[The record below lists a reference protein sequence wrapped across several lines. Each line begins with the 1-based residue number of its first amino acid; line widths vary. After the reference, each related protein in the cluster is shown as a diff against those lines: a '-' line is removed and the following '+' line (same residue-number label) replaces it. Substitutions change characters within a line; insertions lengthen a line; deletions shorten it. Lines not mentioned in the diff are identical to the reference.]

1 MRKKQCPR
9 NLNIF
14 CPSFFGKPD
23 LGLRLLKITFLKVAR
38 HLSKKSCGWYWLIN
52 SLSCLRSLHFG
63 WFICYTLTPRQFH
76 SFRLRKSN
84 PSWVLIPHF
93 LLIDPTFA
101 AWDVG
106 DVFSRGLPVLET
118 NFWMTRLIA
127 GYKHSHLFLQGISV
141 YFSFDVPKPTN
152 QFSLSM
158 LTNPFES
165 QLMRIISSTF
175 SSLNLSSTGL
185 MASANLAA
193 VRWPRWHQLGKTKQH
208 GFPLPTCI
216 DGVWW
221 DITEQ
226 IVGDLDILN
235 EKDLGFRWGMMG
247 WNHHNGHHWMVLYP
261 ICGIG
266 IWSASGP
273 RTFWS
278 SLRCHQT

>member
-1 MRKKQCPR
+1 MGQP
-9 NLNIF
+9 LNPLVDCDYLI
-14 CPSFFGKPD
+14 
-23 LGLRLLKITFLKVAR
+23 
-38 HLSKKSCGWYWLIN
+38 SCSLI
-52 SLSCLRSLHFG
+52 
-63 WFICYTLTPRQFH
+63 
-76 SFRLRKSN
+76 FRLVVSTPLKNISQLG
-84 PSWVLIPHF
+84 W
-93 LLIDPTFA
+93 
-101 AWDVG
+101 
-106 DVFSRGLPVLET
+106 
-118 NFWMTRLIA
+118 
-127 GYKHSHLFLQGISV
+127 LFPIYGKIQN
-141 YFSFDVPKPTN
+141 VPKPTN